1 MDIDSTVS
9 FLERQTCLWVVIE
22 LPARDD
28 VDVVPGFCQV
38 ERELGQNLARR
49 RMIGEE
55 ISRKKRRFIGRHGM
69 IFDAD

>member
-1 MDIDSTVS
+1 
-9 FLERQTCLWVVIE
+9 
-22 LPARDD
+22 
-28 VDVVPGFCQV
+28 V